1 MPKYQEK
8 RTPISGNASTSSG
21 AARPR
26 TPSTPSADMTAS
38 IPSQSM
44 LPKGTTPLPR
54 KTFEDQ
60 KRVDKIYRW
69 R

>member
-8 RTPISGNASTSSG
+8 RTPIKGSASSTPNA
-21 AARPR
+21 AKPR

-38 IPSQSM
+38 IPSQSL
-44 LPKGTTPLPR
+44 LPKGTTALPR

-60 KRVDKIYRW
+60 KRVDKVYRW